1 MGIKLI
7 DIGEDFPHL
16 PKWIP
21 MKSENKDDKVGD
33 IIYIFLKLS
42 FMQQRPIMGWWIILL
57 DPLISPS
64 DDEVTSDK

>member
-1 MGIKLI
+1 MTRLRYKDLGIKLI

-42 FMQQRPIMGWWIILL
+42 FMQQRPIMG
-57 DPLISPS
+57 
-64 DDEVTSDK
+64 